1 MRNGMKNPVG
11 DGVRCV
17 WKGVFLPPQKGDGE
31 GADAAYR
38 NGQREFFVAMAGCL
52 DRLKIPPAQTPAA
65 SRMPLIRSMKVS
77 QTIFFSNLRR
87 FSASAR
93 VCSMTKST
101 MSGRNWCKRSKA
113 LTSSTG
119 LSSSVWETR
128 NSLPYGFLASTRV
141 FLFAIGFADL
151 VVELAHDGLCVATQ
165 GGAIFGKATAQVGV
179 GWRGCKNVAHQTEA
193 AQKVLQVFHG
203 FLRFCA
209 DFMLSRRN
217 VFCTRGCV

>member
-1 MRNGMKNPVG
+1 MV
-11 DGVRCV
+11 CL
-17 WKGVFLPPQKGDGE
+17 KGLFLPPQKGDGE

-38 NGQREFFVAMAGCL
+38 NGQREFFVTMAGCL
-52 DRLKIPPAQTPAA
+52 DSTEDTACTNARRQQDAA
-65 SRMPLIRSMKVS
+65 HPLDES
-77 QTIFFSNLRR
+77 QPNDFFSNLRR

-119 LSSSVWETR
+119 LSSSVWETC

-165 GGAIFGKATAQVGV
+165 GGAIFGKATA
-179 GWRGCKNVAHQTEA
+179 
-193 AQKVLQVFHG
+193 
-203 FLRFCA
+203 
-209 DFMLSRRN
+209 
-217 VFCTRGCV
+217 